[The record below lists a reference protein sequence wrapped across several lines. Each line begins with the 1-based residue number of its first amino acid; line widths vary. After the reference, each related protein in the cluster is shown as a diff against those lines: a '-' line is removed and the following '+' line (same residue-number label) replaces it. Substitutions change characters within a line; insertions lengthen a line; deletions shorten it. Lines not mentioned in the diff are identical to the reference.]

1 MGHSIDGDGRSFSL
15 GSTLVQEKGQTW
27 NLTLR
32 YMQINMMNVEGNPN
46 RRHSLSPTPQD
57 RADIQLTHVRS
68 TSLGRIHIGIGYSYL
83 DDEATGAN
91 TSDITGFVSWSTR

>member
-1 MGHSIDGDGRSFSL
+1 
-15 GSTLVQEKGQTW
+15 
-27 NLTLR
+27 
-32 YMQINMMNVEGNPN
+32 MQINTVSFNGNPDPN
-46 RRHSLSPTPQD
+46 HSLSPTPQD

-68 TSLGRIHIGIGYSYL
+68 TLLGRIHIGIGYSYL